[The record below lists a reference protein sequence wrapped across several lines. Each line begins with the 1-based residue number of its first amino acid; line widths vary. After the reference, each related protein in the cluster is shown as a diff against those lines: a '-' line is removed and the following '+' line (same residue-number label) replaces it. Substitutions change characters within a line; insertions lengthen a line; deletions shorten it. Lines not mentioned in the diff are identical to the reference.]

1 MRRSSSRR
9 SSSGRRLVSSVG
21 ILFLAGAA
29 GLLLIGFD
37 GITEHLIPL
46 YAVGAFLAFTL
57 SQAGMVCHWR
67 RQLKKAKHGA
77 AQSWVKLAVNGLGA
91 AATGGALAVILAA
104 KFREGAWVTVL
115 AFPVILGLFK
125 LVKRYYKQVDRQM
138 RTRKPLDLTRNEP
151 PVVVV
156 PIQRWNKL
164 VDKALRFALEMS
176 PDVIAVHLFGHSVQ
190 WVAPSLAASVEALQ
204 TTDDRTRFMEVL
216 HEYELAAAGW
226 FVRDRLPADTGH
238 YARQIIGLLH
248 R

>member
-1 MRRSSSRR
+1 M
-9 SSSGRRLVSSVG
+9 
-21 ILFLAGAA
+21 FLAGAA

-57 SQAGMVCHWR
+57 SQAGMVWHWR
-67 RQLKKAKHGA
+67 RQLKTAKQGA

-91 AATGGALAVILAA
+91 VATGGALVVILAA

-138 RTRKPLDLTRNEP
+138 RTRKPLDLSKNEP

-156 PIQRWNKL
+156 PIQQWNKL
-164 VDKALRFALEMS
+164 VDKALRFAVEMS
-176 PDVIAVHLFGHSVQ
+176 PDVIAVHLFAIEGNEVDDQAGKLRAQWAEDVEKPALTAGLPPPRLEIVQ
-190 WVAPSLAASVEALQ
+190 SPYRKFFEPL
-204 TTDDRTRFMEVL
+204 MEL
-216 HEYELAAAGW
+216 
-226 FVRDRLPADTGH
+226 
-238 YARQIIGLLH
+238 IGGSGSNTPGG
-248 R
+248 